1 MKHNYLVYFLL
12 LFVLL
17 FRTNIL
23 NIVNNLTSN
32 LFIKSNNLEVK
43 LLQSENKYLLKEYDD
58 LLNFKTNIDINTD
71 YTITNVLK
79 NSYGFDS
86 LIINGS
92 YKIGDEVISE
102 NGLIGVISNSY
113 NNLSNVRYIY
123 KTDLIIKINDEIGKI
138 SSKDDENNLIVT
150 EITNYNNIKL
160 NDLVYSINDTL
171 IGKVIKIKYDI
182 LDNYLTVKT
191 VPLDNLNYVAVIS
204 R

>member
-86 LIINGS
+86 LIINGN